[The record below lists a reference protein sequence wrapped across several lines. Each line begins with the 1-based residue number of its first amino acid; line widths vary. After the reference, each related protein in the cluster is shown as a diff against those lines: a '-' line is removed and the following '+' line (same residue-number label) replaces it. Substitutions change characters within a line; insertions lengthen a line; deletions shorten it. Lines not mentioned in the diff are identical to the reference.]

1 MVLFFLNKNLR
12 ELNKMV
18 LSKADILN
26 GANTYEEYEIKSAG
40 GSICLRPL
48 TIGEVHKISQM
59 KNKALGD
66 YTANQK
72 GVTSKKR
79 VKAQLE
85 AQAKMNMEK
94 ITVADN
100 KADIHTVLW
109 GLDNNG
115 NPEKFTSDE
124 ILGMNPKVFFEILD
138 KVKEISHMEDDDVE
152 DDVDDF
158 PEDK

>member
-1 MVLFFLNKNLR
+1 
-12 ELNKMV
+12 MV
-18 LSKADILN
+18 LSKKDILS
-26 GANTYEEYEIKSAG
+26 GANDYEEYEIKAAKG
-40 GSICLRPL
+40 GIYLRPL
-48 TIGEVHKISQM
+48 TIGEVHKISEM

-72 GVTSKKR
+72 GTTSKRR

-94 ITVADN
+94 ITIADN
-100 KADIHTVLW
+100 KADINTVLW
-109 GLDNNG
+109 GLDNDG
-115 NPEKFTSDE
+115 NPDKFTQEDILKMKPPVFNE
-124 ILGMNPKVFFEILD
+124 ILE

-158 PEDK
+158 PEEE